1 MRKIVM
7 LGVLAAL
14 AGHAQAQSQAQ
25 AQAVPPAQAQVQAP
39 MGRATADELVEKLA
53 PPSAPLTRSMR
64 NLVPQRRQVDLVVN
78 FDFDSARLQDASR
91 PLLES
96 LAQALNSERLKGTRF
111 KVEGHTDGKGS
122 ARYNDE
128 LSSRRAQAVAAFL
141 VSQGVESGR
150 LETTGRGFSEL
161 LVPDRPDAAEN
172 RRVRVIAVE

>member
-1 MRKIVM
+1 M

-14 AGHAQAQSQAQ
+14 AQAQSQAQ